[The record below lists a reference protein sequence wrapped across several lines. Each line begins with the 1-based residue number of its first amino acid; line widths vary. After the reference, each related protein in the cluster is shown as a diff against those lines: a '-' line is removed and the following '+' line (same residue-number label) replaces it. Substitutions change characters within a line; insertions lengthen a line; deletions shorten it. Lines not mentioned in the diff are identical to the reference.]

1 MIVGTFGHISFTVS
15 DHRLYLIDGISRK
28 SGAKIEEHQ
37 VTGGKPRAEFI
48 APSLV
53 EVGFSITLMA
63 GHGVNPVAEAEKLR
77 LICENGE
84 VYRLMIG
91 GRNLG
96 KFLLTEV
103 ADDWDKGLGDGRITV
118 AKVKVSFKEYL

>member
-1 MIVGTFGHISFTVS
+1 MNVGTFGDIIFTVS
-15 DHRLYLIDGISRK
+15 AYRLYLIDGVSRK
-28 SGAKIEEHQ
+28 SGARIEEHQ

-48 APSLV
+48 APALTEIS
-53 EVGFSITLMA
+53 FTITLLA
-63 GHGVNPVAEAEKLR
+63 GHGVGPVAEAERLR
-77 LICENGE
+77 GICERGE
-84 VYRLMIG
+84 VHRLMIG

-103 ADDWDKGLGDGRITV
+103 SDDWEKSMGDGRVTV